1 MPGDWFRLPASGS
14 SADHGC
20 QHTCPRRPHGAIQWA
35 GVGDAAA
42 VQVVISGSGAL
53 LGLKMAEE

>member
-1 MPGDWFRLPASGS
+1 MGAGTPVEP
-14 SADHGC
+14 
-20 QHTCPRRPHGAIQWA
+20 PHGAIQWA